1 MQIRVI
7 FKNRKETELIIQML
21 ASLSYKWSG
30 FSGHE
35 MDLDKFPSKDILN
48 YYGDGDYAFEINTL
62 SKTIAYNVSKFG
74 AIRDLN
80 KIIEPL
86 NLSTQYI
93 PKLFKEANT

>member
-1 MQIRVI
+1 MIIKVI

-21 ASLSYKWSG
+21 ASLSYKWNS
-30 FSGHE
+30 FSNCP
-35 MDLDKFPSKDILN
+35 MDLAEFPSKDILN
-48 YYGDGDYAFEINTL
+48 YYGDGGYAFEINTL
-62 SKTIAYNVSKFG
+62 SKTIEYNVPKFG
-74 AIRDLN
+74 ATLDLN

>member
-1 MQIRVI
+1 MKIRVI

-21 ASLSYKWSG
+21 ASLSYRWSG
-30 FSGHE
+30 FPSFS
-35 MDLDKFPSKDILN
+35 MNFNQFPTKDILN
-48 YYGDGDYAFEINTL
+48 YYGDGGYAFEINTA
-62 SKTIAYNVSKFG
+62 SKRIQYNVSKFG